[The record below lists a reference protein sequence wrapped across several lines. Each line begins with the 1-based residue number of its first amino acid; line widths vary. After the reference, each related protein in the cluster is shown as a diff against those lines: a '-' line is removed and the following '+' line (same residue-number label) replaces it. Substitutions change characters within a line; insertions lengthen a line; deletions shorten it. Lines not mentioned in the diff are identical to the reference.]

1 MERRSFLKM
10 LAAVPLAG
18 AARAVVGAD
27 APSGSLR
34 IAHFCD
40 PQFGYISRNPAM
52 KWRAP
57 EHFKK
62 NYVED
67 LARCERTID
76 RINAI
81 RPDLVLFGGDMTQ
94 NARDVVNEWPAL
106 LKRLDVPWMVAPG
119 NHDMGN
125 SATRENLERFRKVFG
140 RDREARDVKGWR
152 IIAGNSQLWFKT
164 EAQDEQT
171 AYEAWL
177 QEELEKAKSYHGR
190 VILASHI
197 PPFAFAYDEKESYD
211 GCPVSMRM
219 KRLESYVG
227 AGARFYLAGHMH
239 RFAVRGYK
247 GLMILNAEAGCD
259 NFDLRPQGFR
269 MFEVRDD
276 FSYSYEFVIV
286 GGV

>member
-18 AARAVVGAD
+18 AARVAGGAGES
-27 APSGSLR
+27 AGPLR
-34 IAHFCD
+34 IAHLCD
-40 PQFGYISRNPAM
+40 PQFGFISRNPAM

-62 NYVED
+62 NYAED
-67 LARCERTID
+67 LARCERAID
-76 RINAI
+76 RMNAVK
-81 RPDLVLFGGDMTQ
+81 PDLVLFGGDMTQ
-94 NARDVVNEWPAL
+94 NARDVANEWPAL
-106 LKRLDVPWMVAPG
+106 LKRLNVPWMVTPG

-125 SATRENLERFRKVFG
+125 KATRENLERFREVFG

-152 IIAGNSQLWFKT
+152 IVAGNSQLWFKT
-164 EAQDEQT
+164 EARDEQA

-177 QEELEKAKSYHGR
+177 QEELGKAKSYGGR

-219 KRLESYVG
+219 KRLEAYAD

-239 RFAVRGYK
+239 RFAARSWK
-247 GLMILNAEAGCD
+247 SLTILNAEAVCD

-269 MFEVRDD
+269 LFEVRDD
-276 FSYSYEFVIV
+276 FSYSYKFMEA
-286 GGV
+286 